1 MLSLQIASA
10 PLEGEIERAN
20 AMGVNLDPQVKSRLL
35 ASMLAGRL
43 VVVCG
48 AGLSMAAPSSLPAA
62 WRVAQDCFDNYQ
74 VNVDPDINPDLRH
87 DLEALAQHF
96 VDLGTLESVFIQA
109 LVPWG
114 DFVRPPNAGHAA
126 IADFLVTKAA
136 AAALS
141 ANYDM
146 LIEQCAVAN
155 GFDFQNALDGDEAT
169 LRSHTQA
176 PLLKFHGCAGRDRP
190 ATVWAASQ
198 LDAPPISQRIAL
210 SKTWMAANLRQ
221 KDLLVVGFW
230 SDWDYLNALLGTV
243 LDGLA
248 PTSVTLVDPSPIA
261 DLEAKAP
268 ALWTLA
274 HGEGVTLTHVQES
287 GADVLDELRRG
298 FSVNYLRAMLAAGR
312 NAFEQSSGVACDPAW
327 LTVEAYDSETL
338 YNLRR
343 DAEGV
348 PAGRP
353 ARRARPEIC
362 EVLGAFHLLLR
373 SAGATPT
380 PEGYEHAGRS
390 VRVVNGAGAVL
401 SQLRSRFSEAP
412 SIAQADLVIAPGAT
426 NWAVPGNVVREG
438 RPRDFMRPA
447 PANNWYDL
455 EGGRA
460 ELGL

>member
-1 MLSLQIASA
+1 M
-10 PLEGEIERAN
+10 
-20 AMGVNLDPQVKSRLL
+20 DPQVKSRLL

-43 VVVCG
+43 VIVCG
-48 AGLSMAAPSSLPAA
+48 AGLSMAAPSSLPPA
-62 WRVAQDCFDNYQ
+62 WRVAQDCFDYYQ
-74 VNVDPDINPDLRH
+74 NNVDPNIDPAMRH
-87 DLEALAQHF
+87 DLEALALHF
-96 VDLGTLESVFIQA
+96 ADLGTLQSVFIQV

-114 DFVRPPNAGHAA
+114 DFVKPPNAGHAA
-126 IADFLVTKAA
+126 VADFLVTKAA

-146 LIEQCAVAN
+146 LIEQCAIAN

-169 LRSHTQA
+169 LRSYTQG
-176 PLLKFHGCAGRDRP
+176 PLLKFHGCANRDRP
-190 ATVWAASQ
+190 ATVWTASQ
-198 LDAPPISQRIAL
+198 LDVPPISQRIAL

-230 SDWDYLNALLGTV
+230 SDWDYLNALLETV

-248 PTSVTLVDPSPIA
+248 PMSVTLVDPSPIA
-261 DLEAKAP
+261 ALEEKAP

-274 HGEGVTLTHVQES
+274 HGEGVTFSHVQES
-287 GADVLDELRRG
+287 GAAVLDELRQG
-298 FSVNYLRAMLAAGR
+298 FSVNYLRGMLAAGR
-312 NAFEQSSGVACDPAW
+312 TAFEQSSGAPCDPAW
-327 LTVEAYDSETL
+327 LAVETYDSETL
-338 YNLRR
+338 YHLRR

-353 ARRARPEIC
+353 ATRAKPEQC

-373 SAGATPT
+373 SAGAIQT
-380 PEGYEHAGRS
+380 PEGYLHAGRS

-401 SQLRSRFSEAP
+401 SQLRGRFAEAP
-412 SIAQADLVIAPGAT
+412 AIARSDVVIAPGAT
-426 NWAVPGNVVREG
+426 DWAMPNNVVREG
-438 RPRDFMRPA
+438 RPGDFVRPA

-455 EGGRA
+455 ERGRA

>member
-1 MLSLQIASA
+1 M
-10 PLEGEIERAN
+10 
-20 AMGVNLDPQVKSRLL
+20 DPQVKSRLL

-43 VVVCG
+43 VIICG
-48 AGLSMAAPSSLPAA
+48 AGLSMAEPSSLPPA
-62 WRVAQDCFDNYQ
+62 WRVAQFCFDYYQ
-74 VNVDPDINPDLRH
+74 TNVDPHIDPAMRY

-96 VDLGTLESVFIQA
+96 ADLGTLQSVFIQA

-114 DFVRPPNAGHAA
+114 DFVKPPNAGHAA
-126 IADFLVTKAA
+126 VADFLVTKAA

-146 LIEQCAVAN
+146 LIEQCAIAN

-169 LRSHTQA
+169 LRSYTQG
-176 PLLKFHGCAGRDRP
+176 PLLKFHGCASRDRLR
-190 ATVWAASQ
+190 TVWTASQ
-198 LDAPPISQRIAL
+198 LEVPPISQRIAL

-230 SDWDYLNALLGTV
+230 SDWDYLNVLLGTV

-248 PTSVTLVDPSPIA
+248 PISVTLVDPSSIE
-261 DLEAKAP
+261 DLEQKAP

-274 HGEGVTLTHVQES
+274 HGEGVAFSHVQES
-287 GADVLDELRRG
+287 GADVLDELRQG
-298 FSVNYLRAMLAAGR
+298 FSVNYLRGMLEAGR
-312 NAFEQSSGVACDPAW
+312 IAFEQSSGASSDPAW
-327 LTVEAYDSETL
+327 LAVEAYDSETL

-353 ARRARPEIC
+353 ATRSRPDHC

-373 SAGATPT
+373 SAGATQT
-380 PEGYEHAGRS
+380 PLGYLHVGRS
-390 VRVVNGAGAVL
+390 IRVVNGAGKVL
-401 SQLRSRFSEAP
+401 SLLSARFAEAP
-412 SIAQADLVIAPGAT
+412 AIAQTELIIAPGAT
-426 NWAVPGNVVREG
+426 DWPTPNNVVRQG
-438 RPRDFMRPA
+438 RPGDFMRPA

-455 EGGRA
+455 ERGRA
-460 ELGL
+460 ELGI